1 MSKVKTAT
9 QAYLEDQN
17 FNFGGS
23 NTAHAD
29 MGIAN
34 LDAYNQHI
42 IGRILTLIDATMDVT
57 SRTIAL
63 KKLIKQDVWQAR
75 DAVWRWM
82 SRQDEENADNFPFIK
97 ETI

>member
-1 MSKVKTAT
+1 MSKIIKENNPP
-9 QAYLEDQN
+9 QSLEN